1 MLRSAMVVERTD
13 GDPGRGDD
21 GARRLTTRRTLGLL
35 LFLVAALALAGC
47 PAMDDGGDNGTG
59 DGDGPYNVEATG
71 SLVFDPDTLTVN
83 VGETVRW
90 TVTDGAS
97 HTVTSTSVPSGASM
111 FDSGNLDPG
120 DTFEVTFDTAGTYEY
135 RCEYHSSA
143 SNGGYSGM
151 TGTITVVE

>member
-1 MLRSAMVVERTD
+1 MAVERTG
-13 GDPGRGDD
+13 GDPGRNDEP
-21 GARRLTTRRTLGLL
+21 GARTLTTRRVLALL
-35 LFLVAALALAGC
+35 LFLVAALVLAGC
-47 PAMDDGGDNGTG
+47 PSADDGGNGT
-59 DGDGPYNVEATG
+59 GDGPYNVEATG
-71 SLVFDPDTLTVN
+71 NLEFDPDTRTVN

-90 TVTDGAS
+90 TVTGGSS

-111 FDSGNLDPG
+111 FDSGNLDPQ

-143 SNGGYSGM
+143 SDGGYSGM